1 MKAEIKIDN
10 NFKEPIAI
18 IHTEKITDEVTNAI
32 KFLSDNSAMIITGF
46 YDDMAEIIEP
56 ADIIKIY
63 AASGKVYA
71 LTSRKEYIVRMRIY
85 EFEEKLDKTQFV
97 RISNSEIIN
106 LRRAIHFDL
115 KLTGT
120 ICVSLENDNT
130 AYVSRRYVSKIKQ
143 ILGV

>member
-1 MKAEIKIDN
+1 MQAKIEIDSSC
-10 NFKEPIAI
+10 KEPIAV

-32 KFLSDNSAMIITGF
+32 KFISDDSLKIITGF

-56 ADIIKIY
+56 SEIIRIY

-71 LTSRKEYIVRMRIY
+71 VTANKEYTVKMRIY
-85 EFEEKLDKTQFV
+85 ELEENLDKTQFV

-106 LRRAIHFDL
+106 VRKALHFDL

-120 ICVSLENDNT
+120 ICVSLERGNT
-130 AYVSRRYVSKIKQ
+130 TYVSRRYVTKIKQ

>member
-1 MKAEIKIDN
+1 MQAKIEIDSSC
-10 NFKEPIAI
+10 KEPIAV

-32 KFLSDNSAMIITGF
+32 KFLSDDSLKIITGF

-56 ADIIKIY
+56 SEIIRIY

-71 LTSRKEYIVRMRIY
+71 VTANKEYTVKMRIY
-85 EFEEKLDKTQFV
+85 ELEENLDKTQFV

-106 LRRAIHFDL
+106 VRKALHFDL

-120 ICVSLENDNT
+120 ICVSLERGNT
-130 AYVSRRYVSKIKQ
+130 TYVSRRYVTKIKQ

>member
-1 MKAEIKIDN
+1 MQAKIEIDSSC
-10 NFKEPIAI
+10 KEPIAV

-32 KFLSDNSAMIITGF
+32 KFLSDDSLKIITGF

-56 ADIIKIY
+56 SEIIRIY

-71 LTSRKEYIVRMRIY
+71 VTANKEYTVKMRIY
-85 EFEEKLDKTQFV
+85 ELEENLDKTQFV

-106 LRRAIHFDL
+106 LRKALHFDL

-120 ICVSLENDNT
+120 ICVSLERGNT
-130 AYVSRRYVSKIKQ
+130 TYVSIRYVTKIKQ

>member
-1 MKAEIKIDN
+1 MQAKIEIDSSC
-10 NFKEPIAI
+10 KEPIAV

-32 KFLSDNSAMIITGF
+32 KFLSDDSLKIITGF

-56 ADIIKIY
+56 SEIIRIY

-71 LTSRKEYIVRMRIY
+71 VTANKEYTVKMRIY
-85 EFEEKLDKTQFV
+85 ELEENLDKTQFV

-106 LRRAIHFDL
+106 VRKALHFDL

-120 ICVSLENDNT
+120 ICVSLERGNT
-130 AYVSRRYVSKIKQ
+130 TDVV
-143 ILGV
+143 

>member
-1 MKAEIKIDN
+1 MQAKIEIDSSC
-10 NFKEPIAI
+10 KEPIAV

-32 KFLSDNSAMIITGF
+32 KFLSDDSLKIITGF

-56 ADIIKIY
+56 SEIIRIY

-71 LTSRKEYIVRMRIY
+71 VTTNKEYTVKMRIY
-85 EFEEKLDKTQFV
+85 ELEENLDKTQFV

-106 LRRAIHFDL
+106 LRKALHFDL

-120 ICVSLENDNT
+120 ICVSLECGNT
-130 AYVSRRYVSKIKQ
+130 TYVSRRYVTKIKQ